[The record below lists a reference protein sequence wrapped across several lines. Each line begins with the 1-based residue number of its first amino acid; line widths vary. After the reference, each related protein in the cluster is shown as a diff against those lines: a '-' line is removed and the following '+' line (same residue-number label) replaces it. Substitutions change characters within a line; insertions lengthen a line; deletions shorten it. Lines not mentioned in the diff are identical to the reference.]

1 MRSLPFGGRCSV
13 NLKLTLDK
21 RNHPPEVDGI
31 PALHAPRLSRP
42 NEPRSA
48 GHIESR
54 PVFPEA
60 SLDRSDHES
69 AHTHQPRTMQAHSS
83 CTNGYQSTHK
93 ETPYYLMPRFGCV
106 WLSSLTIH
114 FGSSCHPCRPTG
126 RTSQPRAASSRIF
139 LHRSVQ
145 HSVKSLQPIGTNT
158 QKILGT
164 HRHWHPPVT
173 NNGCPLSRTHTAPNH
188 VPASKPTIAPLS
200 LSRKPPRGD
209 GQSTSPS
216 SST

>member
-1 MRSLPFGGRCSV
+1 M
-13 NLKLTLDK
+13 
-21 RNHPPEVDGI
+21 
-31 PALHAPRLSRP
+31 HAPRLSRP

-126 RTSQPRAASSRIF
+126 RTGQPRAASSRIF
-139 LHRSVQ
+139 FASIRAALGEKPATYRYKHPKDPRDTP
-145 HSVKSLQPIGTNT
+145 SLASTSHKQR
-158 QKILGT
+158 L
-164 HRHWHPPVT
+164 
-173 NNGCPLSRTHTAPNH
+173 PLFHAHTTAPNH
-188 VPASKPTIAPLS
+188 VPASKPTIAPLFFS
-200 LSRKPPRGD
+200 LENLPGAMAKARPPPHLPEVKPNHFF
-209 GQSTSPS
+209 
-216 SST
+216 

>member
-1 MRSLPFGGRCSV
+1 M
-13 NLKLTLDK
+13 
-21 RNHPPEVDGI
+21 
-31 PALHAPRLSRP
+31 HAPRLSRP

-126 RTSQPRAASSRIF
+126 RTGQPRAASSRIF
-139 LHRSVQ
+139 FASIRAALGEKPATYRYKHPKDPRDTP
-145 HSVKSLQPIGTNT
+145 SLASTSHKQRLPSFTHT
-158 QKILGT
+158 QQRRT
-164 HRHWHPPVT
+164 TCPPQ
-173 NNGCPLSRTHTAPNH
+173 NQQSPLSFSLSKTSQGRWPKH
-188 VPASKPTIAPLS
+188 VPLLIYL
-200 LSRKPPRGD
+200 R
-209 GQSTSPS
+209 
-216 SST
+216 